1 MELMLSILMGA
12 MTVVGVCFC
21 LLVSVLFLD
30 RAYYFGGE
38 LWKVVK
44 ADYEKRR
51 QWKEIKEYI
60 KKL

>member
-1 MELMLSILMGA
+1 MGIMLGILMGA
-12 MTVVGVCFC
+12 LTVVGVCFC
-21 LLVSVLFLD
+21 LMVSVLFLD
-30 RAYYFGGE
+30 RAYYYGGE

-51 QWKEIKEYI
+51 QWREIRKFI